1 MGTRLTLFRLELRPE
16 ASKAM
21 VYLSPLIAVGMTIIT
36 AMFMFALLGVDP
48 VDAIATFFIEP
59 ISTLDGVTELCVKG
73 YAANINWCRACDWFP
88 VQMFGTSAQKGSS
101 LWARWLA
108 AGSR

>member
-1 MGTRLTLFRLELRPE
+1 MGTRLTLFRLESRPE

-36 AMFMFALLGVDP
+36 AMVMFALLGVDP

-59 ISTLDGVTELCVKG
+59 ISTLDGVTELCVKATPLILIG
-73 YAANINWCRACDWFP
+73 VGLAI
-88 VQMFGTSAQKGSS
+88 VTHS
-101 LWARWLA
+101 LEIYYYH
-108 AGSR
+108 